1 MDTAAIVLAAAAD
14 RLRILKDNEL
24 EVLDVMLD
32 LSYGRIYKV
41 WVDEEE
47 LIELLAGGDPEEAK
61 HSRQDEEQR
70 HSRSRS

>member
-1 MDTAAIVLAAAAD
+1 
-14 RLRILKDNEL
+14 LKDNEL

-47 LIELLAGGDPEEAK
+47 LIELLPGAPG
-61 HSRQDEEQR
+61 
-70 HSRSRS
+70 